1 MCNRS
6 IEAKDYDGREIVIVE
21 NDTHPI
27 KQWDV
32 RWIDYGG
39 TIGRHPGIIIT
50 NSGYNV
56 SGNINTA
63 MITSKVMNDNMQKT
77 IIGDLIVFIRLLPL
91 NDGQT
96 SRIKLNTFYPV
107 TAGQIGPY
115 IGTVS
120 HIEKLKSYIMACNIA
135 LITGVV
141 PVPYEQYVT
150 PAGGSVDASSVG
162 NNAVVERPKTPI
174 DNASPVQ
181 TQSVREVVKS
191 QPKLSPMDVAKD
203 RRVARRT
210 DPVEV
215 RVAINCNRFFEGD
228 QQLMGTAMWMIDNK
242 QLTIGE
248 IARMYNSTT
257 ETVTRM
263 MTDFK
268 LAVKSGAWP
277 QAKNEGDEFVNKL
290 RELKYKQ
297 SNENI
302 EDDRQQKIF
311 ETSLGLFKSDKFVK
325 VSNGTSFYPYI
336 KLNGFRTFTPGAVNS
351 CFTEQEFVKLSREH
365 HFTLNAVWTQF
376 KKGTIRFMLDENK
389 NLYVFKK
396 DLATAGKNGHY
407 TDGRRIEIA
416 L

>member
-107 TAGQIGPY
+107 SAGQIGPY
-115 IGTVS
+115 IGSVS
-120 HIEKLKSYIMACNIA
+120 RNEKLKSYIMACNIA
-135 LITGVV
+135 LITGIV
-141 PVPYEQYVT
+141 PVPYEQYSI
-150 PAGGSVDASSVG
+150 PAGGSVDASSV
-162 NNAVVERPKTPI
+162 NNTTTEIKTPVVTVTPPKI
-174 DNASPVQ
+174 
-181 TQSVREVVKS
+181 QSVREVVKP
-191 QPKLSPMDVAKD
+191 QPKLSPMEIAKD

-215 RVAINCNRFFEGD
+215 RVAINCNRFFEGN
-228 QQLMGTAMWMIDNK
+228 QQLMGTAMWMLDNK
-242 QLTIGE
+242 QLIIGE
-248 IARMYNSTT
+248 ITKMYNSTT
-257 ETVTRM
+257 ETITRM
-263 MTDFK
+263 MSDFK
-268 LAVKSGAWP
+268 SAVKSGAWP

-297 SNENI
+297 LNENI